1 MRAERLLPFRLGA
14 RRRPISSMI
23 EELQQACY
31 GLPLARDAK
40 VAGGRRC
47 HVLRAMRVPAVA
59 LCAVVPMAVPEPELD
74 RDPQDDDDD
83 RGDP

>member
-1 MRAERLLPFRLGA
+1 M
-14 RRRPISSMI
+14 SSLI
-23 EELQQACY
+23 EELQQAGC

-40 VAGGRRC
+40 AASDRRC

-59 LCAVVPMAVPEPELD
+59 LCAVVPMAVSEPELD
-74 RDPQDDDDD
+74 RDPQDGDDD